1 TVGQRETPRKLPQ
14 WNHRRAKGRNGDSQ
28 GREPQARFFRQSPI
42 VERARLSVAVTTM
55 TNAYDVPLPKFS
67 LGRIVMAES
76 ATQTLLLRDISTALL
91 RHARGDWG
99 DVCTEDR
106 D

>member
-1 TVGQRETPRKLPQ
+1 
-14 WNHRRAKGRNGDSQ
+14 
-28 GREPQARFFRQSPI
+28 
-42 VERARLSVAVTTM
+42 M

-76 ATQTLLLRDISTALL
+76 ATQTLLLRDIATALL

-106 D
+106 DANESALWDGLRLFSVYHDRKSVKFWIVTEADRNTTTVLLPNDY